1 MTVTVPA
8 GMSAYLEITTA
19 QGNSAADGIQCD
31 AYDPANN
38 IGSPEF
44 VGASVAL
51 NHTQIIGAMP
61 NGVGEQGTVRTPV
74 LSPGT
79 YTVGIVA
86 WCQPP
91 DAVNDPQATY
101 FLSAASL
108 QVTRV
113 AVNIG

>member
-1 MTVTVPA
+1 
-8 GMSAYLEITTA
+8 
-19 QGNSAADGIQCD
+19 
-31 AYDPANN
+31 
-38 IGSPEF
+38 
-44 VGASVAL
+44 
-51 NHTQIIGAMP
+51 
-61 NGVGEQGTVRTPV
+61 VRTPV
-74 LSPGT
+74 LGPGT

-113 AVNIG
+113 ALNIG